1 MAYLQYNMAADNKY
15 LVRET
20 KHCHILLGQKSQQN
34 SQNSHSNNTVKA
46 SIFVGGIKFYFFCEQ
61 EISMKLKLQLNF
73 NLIKT

>member
-20 KHCHILLGQKSQQN
+20 KHCHISLGEKSQQN

-46 SIFVGGIKFYFFCEQ
+46 SIFVGG
-61 EISMKLKLQLNF
+61 LNF
-73 NLIKT
+73 IYFVNKKYQ

>member
-46 SIFVGGIKFYFFCEQ
+46 SIFVGGG
-61 EISMKLKLQLNF
+61 
-73 NLIKT
+73 